1 MDSDQFPTFGNHQFQ
16 EDFAQ
21 ALAPDTDV
29 LISSSV
35 GPVTNHASGL
45 SVARHSG
52 MTAWVVR

>member
-29 LISSSV
+29 PISSIGRAGHQPRKRVIYRSPL
-35 GPVTNHASGL
+35 GDDH
-45 SVARHSG
+45 
-52 MTAWVVR
+52 